1 MKNFEKNSPEYTSVW
16 RVFCNFETNNACFMD
31 TQEREQN
38 IYDFFQRKAMDGG
51 ITTDDF
57 SRYLEENP
65 DVNNDDEG
73 MVIITQPDARFRK
86 IVGEFSDILTKQRE
100 GRKYRYFLGTDVC
113 RESLYHRHIGF
124 KSFISNHLGK
134 KGFSISYK
142 KYNSDETNTV
152 EFYPEYKRIYN
163 DEFYIYGIAID
174 NDGCRFDI
182 VKNARADNNLPF
194 TQLNVNL
201 ITRIEIL
208 KDKKFVKTFADS
220 AEWNRHF
227 EYVLGVDPI
236 LNREPEEV
244 VLYVKDEF
252 RNRFEKQPLAK
263 FKISEEKSEK
273 KGYSLLTL
281 KIKQN
286 KELERKLLSYGSDV
300 LVCKPEKIRKVI
312 AKEIKKLN
320 EFYSE

>member
-1 MKNFEKNSPEYTSVW
+1 
-16 RVFCNFETNNACFMD
+16 MD
-31 TQEREQN
+31 TQERERM
-38 IYDFFQRKAMDGG
+38 IYGYFQKKAMDGG
-51 ITTDDF
+51 ISTLDF
-57 SRYLEENP
+57 CRYIQENP
-65 DVNNDDEG
+65 AVNTDENG
-73 MVIITQPDARFRK
+73 CQIISQPDARFRK

-100 GRKYRYFLGTDVC
+100 GRMCRYFLSPDSC
-113 RESLYHRHIGF
+113 CESLYHRHIGF
-124 KSFISNHLGK
+124 NSYISNHLGK
-134 KGFSISYK
+134 KGFRISYK
-142 KYNSDETNTV
+142 KFNSEETNTV
-152 EFYPEYKRIYN
+152 EFFPEYKRIYN
-163 DEFYIYGIAID
+163 DEFYIYGVAID
-174 NDGCRFDI
+174 ADGQKYDI
-182 VKNARADNNLPF
+182 VNDRSDNDLLF
-194 TQLNVNL
+194 TQLIVNL

-244 VLYVKDEF
+244 VFYVKDEF